1 MPSKDSLMLRSA
13 CRARLEARTI
23 SLQLL
28 FRRLD
33 EFADSLSRRANFYFG
48 PDTCPGSAATCLRIV
63 SFPELRGAPSDGG
76 GDALGGDNFA
86 EPLAELGLRRVE
98 RPDDVEPGIERG
110 AEAGGIGAAVDR
122 ALCRIERFRGNQ
134 RQPLRPP
141 QARLAQLGERHDAV
155 DHAELERR
163 PGVDR
168 VAEIEQLPRLLVA
181 NDHR

>member
-33 EFADSLSRRANFYFG
+33 EFADNLSRRANFYFG

-63 SFPELRGAPSDGG
+63 SFPELRRAPSDGG

-86 EPLAELGLRRVE
+86 EPLAEFGPGRVE
-98 RPDDVEPGIERG
+98 RADDIEAGIKRG

-122 ALCRIERFRGNQ
+122 ALRRIERFRRNQ
-134 RQPLRPP
+134 RQALGPA
-141 QARLAQLGERHDAV
+141 QACLAQLGERHDTV
-155 DHAELERR
+155 DHAEIERR

-168 VAEIEQLPRLLVA
+168 IAEIEQLPRL
-181 NDHR
+181 